1 VIVLAT
7 KILDVS
13 QLLRVIG
20 SALAAGIGFS
30 LVFSLVIYGFAR
42 AGEHRQH
49 ARPVV
54 AGAHAA
60 LASVALVACLAAV
73 AFGVTVMLSK

>member
-1 VIVLAT
+1 MTELAT

-30 LVFSLVIYGFAR
+30 LVFSLVIYGYAR

-49 ARPVV
+49 ARSTL

-60 LASVALVACLAAV
+60 LATVALLSCLAAV